1 MENPLVILARKLALR
16 RKFDVEPTRILP
28 LTSIHKVTV
37 FLDSFDADAD
47 PTRRLI
53 TAFFRNYDTEVDFIC
68 PQKWDIN
75 WYGRLKKPRLHA
87 GEKPKDADDDLFIS
101 LAGPGNFT
109 AEYEAR
115 CSHAKFKVG
124 RVMLPGNVYDIV
136 ITDAPNT
143 LPRQTESFQNI
154 KEFLLKIK

>member
-53 TAFFRNYDTEVDFIC
+53 TSFFRN
-68 PQKWDIN
+68 
-75 WYGRLKKPRLHA
+75 
-87 GEKPKDADDDLFIS
+87 
-101 LAGPGNFT
+101 
-109 AEYEAR
+109 
-115 CSHAKFKVG
+115 
-124 RVMLPGNVYDIV
+124 
-136 ITDAPNT
+136 
-143 LPRQTESFQNI
+143 
-154 KEFLLKIK
+154 

>member
-1 MENPLVILARKLALR
+1 MENPIVLFARKMALR
-16 RKFDVEPTRILP
+16 RKFDVEPTMILP
-28 LTSIHKVTV
+28 LTSIHKATI

-47 PTRRLI
+47 PTRRMI
-53 TAFFRNYDTEVDFIC
+53 TNFFRAYDTELDFIC

-75 WYGRLKKPRLHA
+75 WYGKLKKPRLHK

-124 RVMLPGNVYDIV
+124 RVPLEGNVFDIV

-143 LPRQTESFQNI
+143 LPRQTISFQNI
-154 KEFLLKIK
+154 RDFLLKIQ